1 MSDKSFAYY
10 PGCSQLG
17 TAVEYDMSTR
27 AVFKFLGVELVDM
40 EDWSCC
46 GSTPAHTVDHILSGA
61 LSSRNLEIVESMGRD
76 LVTTGCPSC
85 LTNLKTA
92 SHRLQKEE
100 YKEKVN
106 KLLDKPVQGTA
117 DAMST
122 LQILVEKVGID
133 AIKAAVKKPL
143 TGLRVAPYYGCIMNR
158 PPELMK
164 FDDWENP
171 TAMDEVL
178 AAIGCDVAPYPLKV
192 ECCGAANGVAKKE
205 AVMRLTGK
213 LLDAAEGIEAV
224 CFAVACPL
232 CQMNLD
238 LRQGQVNAA
247 NGTNHN
253 LPVFYFTQLLGL
265 AFGLS
270 EKELGL
276 DKLTVEPFGVLKAAA
291 AKAAEA

>member
-1 MSDKSFAYY
+1 MSDNRIAYY
-10 PGCSQLG
+10 PGCSQIG

-27 AVFKFLGVELVDM
+27 AVFRALGVDLVDLD
-40 EDWSCC
+40 DWSCC

-61 LSSRNLEIVESMGRD
+61 LASRNLEIVEKAGHD

-92 SHRLQKEE
+92 AHRLHNDE

-106 KLLDKPVQGTA
+106 KLLDEPVQGTA
-117 DAMST
+117 DAQST
-122 LQILVEKVGID
+122 LQIIVEKVGVD
-133 AIKAAVKKPL
+133 AIRAAVKKPL
-143 TGLRVAPYYGCIMNR
+143 TGLRVAPYYGCITNR
-158 PPELMK
+158 PPEIMK

-171 TAMDEVL
+171 VAMDQILE
-178 AAIGCDVAPYPLKV
+178 AIGCDVAPYALKV

-205 AVMRLTGK
+205 AVMKLTGK
-213 LLDAAEGIEAV
+213 LFDAAEDVQAA

-247 NGTNHN
+247 NGTKHN
-253 LPVFYFTQLLGL
+253 FPVFYFTQLLGL
-265 AFGLS
+265 ALGIP

-276 DKLTVEPFGVLKAAA
+276 DKLTVDPFGVLKAAA